1 MPELAVE
8 TEVEDGVEIAL
19 GKDCVPVTGAVG
31 VAVGVVGAEYHH
43 SHEYVTCAVGVAV
56 GVVGAVVVVDSEVA
70 AGLACV
76 VAVFVSSA

>member
-31 VAVGVVGAEYHH
+31 V
-43 SHEYVTCAVGVAV
+43 
-56 GVVGAVVVVDSEVA
+56 VGAVVVVDSEVA

>member
-31 VAVGVVGAEYHH
+31 VTVV
-43 SHEYVTCAVGVAV
+43 
-56 GVVGAVVVVDSEVA
+56 VVGAVVVVDSDVA

-76 VAVFVSSA
+76 DVFVSSA